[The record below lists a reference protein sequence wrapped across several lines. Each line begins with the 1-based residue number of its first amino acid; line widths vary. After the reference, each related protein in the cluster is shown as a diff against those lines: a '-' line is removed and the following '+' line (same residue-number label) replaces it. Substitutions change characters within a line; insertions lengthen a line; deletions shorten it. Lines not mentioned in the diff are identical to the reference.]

1 MRITH
6 FLALFAQEPR
16 AGRPPAGTGQ
26 VETAKAILQAVRE
39 SPGRPVG
46 ELVKRMS
53 LGSGTIHYHLERLA
67 EQKLIRTVVAG
78 RRRLVFPLDRDGDAR
93 DARALSLV
101 RGRTSRVVA
110 EAILASPGCSIL
122 DVMASTGESART
134 VYYHVKLLKTAGL
147 VLSAS
152 SKRYRAL
159 QPAPHLASIL
169 ERSREEGGNE
179 TPPPR

>member
-6 FLALFAQEPR
+6 FLALFTQEPR
-16 AGRPPAGTGQ
+16 PGRPPAGSQ
-26 VETAKAILQAVRE
+26 VDTSKSILFAARA
-39 SPGRPVG
+39 SPGIPVG
-46 ELVKRMS
+46 ELVKRLN

-78 RRRLVFPLDRDGDAR
+78 RRRLVFPVDRDGEAR

-110 EAILASPGCSIL
+110 EAILARPGCSIL
-122 DVMASTGESART
+122 DVVEGTGESARA
-134 VYYHVKLLKTAGL
+134 VYYHVKLLKQAGL

-159 QPAPHLASIL
+159 QAAPHLASIL
-169 ERSREEGGNE
+169 ERSREDEAGE
-179 TPPPR
+179 DA

>member
-1 MRITH
+1 MRLTP
-6 FLALFAQEPR
+6 FLALFAQDPR
-16 AGRPPAGTGQ
+16 PGRPPAGSSQ
-26 VETAKAILQAVRE
+26 VDTSKAILLAARE
-39 SPGRPVG
+39 APGIPVG
-46 ELVKRMS
+46 ELVKRLG

-78 RRRLVFPLDRDGDAR
+78 RRRLVFPLDRDGEAR

-101 RGRTSRVVA
+101 RGRTSRLVA
-110 EAILASPGCSIL
+110 EAILAQPGCSI
-122 DVMASTGESART
+122 VEVVEATGESARA
-134 VYYHVKLLKTAGL
+134 VYYHVKLLKSAGL

-169 ERSREEGGNE
+169 ERSREDGGSE
-179 TPPPR
+179 TASPR